1 MKYAL
6 SQSNNG
12 SCQRNE
18 LLLSKRLGTMKQP
31 DGLQIGHSLD
41 KEKDIKIACDVV
53 HLKLFLQAGSDA
65 AIP

>member
-1 MKYAL
+1 M
-6 SQSNNG
+6 
-12 SCQRNE
+12 
-18 LLLSKRLGTMKQP
+18 SKRLETMKQP

-53 HLKLFLQAGSDA
+53 HLKLFLQAESDA